1 MGHRRARRAVV
12 VGFVGVLLLPTELLR
27 PLAVSLWGYIFA
39 AASDATACLST
50 ALCLLLVK

>member
-12 VGFVGVLLLPTELLR
+12 VGLVGVLLLPTELLR
-27 PLAVSLWGYIFA
+27 LLAVSLWGYIFA